1 MSQWDL
7 DADALESAD
16 HHYNETLAL
25 PDLRGLTDCLMPATI
40 RSAPAISDTA
50 SRETYADTIREIQ
63 VLLREIRF
71 CAGTGLMLL
80 LDGGRTQRDDAVEL
94 PSSIPGLFLDEA
106 DLAVL
111 LINDNFKPPSTLA
124 TDRHT
129 PIGDGQSLGT
139 WFGGMLLDTALLKS
153 HGLLDRIVVALWCY
167 AQLPIATTK
176 AGQRKFPTYNRE
188 SLKDLKS
195 TYGSDPHWPGFVELL
210 DAPLTKELVRYRNGS
225 THQRRAGSVFNGG
238 RERWHA
244 DNDHPDAPTHK
255 VTRGMT
261 AIEHANAPLATYR
274 EVLAPALT
282 AANAMIQVN
291 QSQQLA

>member
-7 DADALESAD
+7 DADALKSAD
-16 HHYNETLAL
+16 RHYNETLAL
-25 PDLRGLTDCLMPATI
+25 PDLQGLTDCLLPTTI
-40 RSAPAISDTA
+40 RTSPGINDTA
-50 SRETYADTIREIQ
+50 SRETYADNIREIQ
-63 VLLREIRF
+63 DLLREIRF
-71 CAGTGLMLL
+71 CTGTGLMLL
-80 LDGGRTQRDDAVEL
+80 LDGGRAQREAPLNVP
-94 PSSIPGLFLDEA
+94 PSFPGLFLDEA

-111 LINDNFKPPSTLA
+111 LINDNFKPPSALA

-153 HGLLDRIVVALWCY
+153 HGLLDRIVVALWCH

-176 AGQRKFPTYNRE
+176 AGQLKFPTYSGE
-188 SLKDLKS
+188 SLKQLKS
-195 TYGSDPHWPGFVELL
+195 IYGSDPHWPAFVELL
-210 DAPLTKELVRYRNGS
+210 DAPLTKELVRYRHGS

-238 RERWHA
+238 HERWHA
-244 DNDHPDAPTHK
+244 DHDHPDAPTHR

-274 EVLAPALT
+274 EVIAPALI
-282 AANAMIQVN
+282 AANAMIQASFN
-291 QSQQLA
+291 QQHA